1 MHCLALEEFAAEG
14 EVFELPET
22 SWNQRDE
29 VLLAAG
35 AKVTAASADF
45 SPFFAG
51 TLDFHM
57 NLKTLRFLFPYVA
70 HWELLLRYMSL
81 SQKHLSMRL
90 LHLEGRFTWNTDTF
104 MIVPSNTIVV

>member
-57 NLKTLRFLFPYVA
+57 NLKTLRFLFFVCGSVGTPFEI
-70 HWELLLRYMSL
+70 HEFIT
-81 SQKHLSMRL
+81 
-90 LHLEGRFTWNTDTF
+90 ETF
-104 MIVPSNTIVV
+104 VDEVIAFGGTIHMEY